1 MKTALFFSYNGLYKL
16 FLLELMD
23 TVETSFSV
31 KIELA
36 VTPAQFARKS
46 RLYV

>member
-1 MKTALFFSYNGLYKL
+1 MKTALFFIYNGLYKL

-23 TVETSFSV
+23 RVETSFVV

-36 VTPAQFARKS
+36 VTPAQFAGKS
-46 RLYV
+46 RPYL